1 MANQPAWVTNGANH
15 PRNAGEI
22 GPRGNGTNNGLTT
35 SSPTNTA
42 YDSRQDGHYE
52 VLPQQLP
59 ELEAVAVAVAQHDG
73 NLHDAALSLHIDYN
87 TLITILTESPQA
99 PLLLS
104 QTMRLFTTL
113 RTYEMLETTRRHLSD
128 KIDDMAPKDLS
139 TLFSSLMTTVATLTD
154 KHEATQNINVT
165 EVVLRML
172 PPQARVALQQLAAE
186 QP

>member
-1 MANQPAWVTNGANH
+1 MANQPAWASTPNGANH
-15 PRNAGEI
+15 PANFAGQV
-22 GPRGNGTNNGLTT
+22 GPRGAIT
-35 SSPTNTA
+35 SSPINGSSNPA
-42 YDSRQDGHYE
+42 HYE
-52 VLPQQLP
+52 VLPPQLP

-73 NLHDAALSLHIDYN
+73 NLHDAALSLHIDHT
-87 TLITILTESPQA
+87 TLLRILTENPSSPA
-99 PLLLS
+99 LLA

>member
-1 MANQPAWVTNGANH
+1 VATSQPAWVSSPAGTATNNPTNGSSNPATY
-15 PRNAGEI
+15 PRA
-22 GPRGNGTNNGLTT
+22 
-35 SSPTNTA
+35 
-42 YDSRQDGHYE
+42 QE
-52 VLPQQLP
+52 VLPPQLP

-73 NLHDAALSLHIDYN
+73 NLYDAALSLHIDHT
-87 TLITILTESPQA
+87 TLLRILTENPSSPA
-99 PLLLS
+99 LLA

-186 QP
+186 QGD

>member
-1 MANQPAWVTNGANH
+1 MANQPAWVTNGAH
-15 PRNAGEI
+15 PNTSTT
-22 GPRGNGTNNGLTT
+22 RGQF
-35 SSPTNTA
+35 P
-42 YDSRQDGHYE
+42 E
-52 VLPQQLP
+52 VLPPQA

-73 NLHDAALSLHIDYN
+73 NLHDAALSLKIDYS
-87 TLITILTESPQA
+87 TLITILTENPSA

-113 RTYEMLETTRRHLSD
+113 RTYEMLETTRRNLKD

-186 QP
+186 GHPEQE